1 MRQVKGIS
9 VERERGGKKIEGR
22 YKLPHHNWNSC
33 QVTWDAPTIAS
44 SRAFCALLD
53 AFSSLGPMV

>member
-1 MRQVKGIS
+1 VS

-22 YKLPHHNWNSC
+22 YKLPHHNWNPC

-44 SRAFCALLD
+44 SRASCVIARC
-53 AFSSLGPMV
+53 